1 MAVNTQSNTLSSF
14 YTFITNLAT
23 MGQLEAQ
30 IEEKEERLDYI
41 SNLIS
46 IYESVGTRA
55 FADDAAI
62 KYNRLRKEV
71 LELKLKLN
79 DLDRQTLLFELNSLR
94 RE

>member
-1 MAVNTQSNTLSSF
+1 
-14 YTFITNLAT
+14 

-55 FADDAAI
+55 FADDAAT

-79 DLDRQTLLFELNSLR
+79 DLDRQTLLFELDSLR

>member
-14 YTFITNLAT
+14 YTFITNLAI

-46 IYESVGTRA
+46 IYESVGTCA

-62 KYNRLRKEV
+62 KYNKLRKEV